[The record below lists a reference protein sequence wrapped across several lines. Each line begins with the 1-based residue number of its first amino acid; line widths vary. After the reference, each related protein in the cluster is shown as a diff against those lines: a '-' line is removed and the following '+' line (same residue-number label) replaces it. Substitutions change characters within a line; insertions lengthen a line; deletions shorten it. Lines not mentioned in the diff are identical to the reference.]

1 MTGETSMLFATD
13 GVMKIDERET
23 VYDLINALSLKRKT

>member
-1 MTGETSMLFATD
+1 MLFATD
-13 GVMKIDERET
+13 CVMKIDEREA